1 MTIFAIGDSHSIFY
15 HNSNKIKEH
24 WVSFAGL
31 PLTWHQLIN
40 RGLDIYNVGTKLGN
54 GHEKYNIKSGDFVLF
69 CYGWNDIQKNIYKY
83 AKDNYK
89 SEIERLINKYG
100 ELLKNYKNKY
110 IITPIIQNIM
120 PNPLKENMSINGD
133 AGVRNM
139 YIKYA
144 NQYLFK
150 YCKDNNILFFNIY
163 DLITDEN
170 GYLKNIYTKD
180 KIHLDYD
187 NVFLRKT
194 IDTKL
199 INLVNQ
205 HTENHK
211 Q

>member
-1 MTIFAIGDSHSIFY
+1 MSIFAIGDSHSIFFW
-15 HNSNKIKEH
+15 NSEIIKEH

-31 PLTWHQLIN
+31 PLTWYQLIN
-40 RGLDIYNVGTKLGN
+40 RGLDIYNIGTKLGN
-54 GHEKYNIKSGDFVLF
+54 GHEKYNIKTGDFVLF
-69 CYGWNDIQKNIYKY
+69 CYGWNDIQKNIYRY

-89 SEIERLINKYG
+89 SEIEHLINKYG

-110 IITPIIQNIM
+110 NITPIIQNIM
-120 PNPLKENMSINGD
+120 PNPLKESKSINGD
-133 AGVRNM
+133 ADVRNM

-150 YCKDNNILFFNIY
+150 YCKDNNILFFNVY
-163 DLITDEN
+163 DLVADEN

-205 HTENHK
+205 HI
-211 Q
+211 

>member
-1 MTIFAIGDSHSIFY
+1 MNIFAIGDSHSIFFW
-15 HNSNKIKEH
+15 NSEIIKEH

-31 PLTWHQLIN
+31 PLTWYQLIK
-40 RGLDIYNVGTKLGN
+40 RGLDIYNVGTKLGK

-110 IITPIIQNIM
+110 NITPIIQNIM
-120 PNPLKENMSINGD
+120 PNPLKESRSINGD
-133 AGVRNM
+133 ADVRNM

-150 YCKDNNILFFNIY
+150 YCKYNNILFFNVY
-163 DLITDEN
+163 DLVADEN
-170 GYLKNIYTKD
+170 GYLKYIYTKD

-187 NVFLRKT
+187 NVFLRKI

-205 HTENHK
+205 HI
-211 Q
+211 

>member
-1 MTIFAIGDSHSIFY
+1 MNIFAIGDSHSIFF
-15 HNSNKIKEH
+15 HNSEIIKEH

-31 PLTWHQLIN
+31 PLTWYQLIN
-40 RGLDIYNVGTKLGN
+40 RGLDLYNVGTKLGN

-69 CYGWNDIQKNIYKY
+69 CYGWNDIQKNIYRY

-89 SEIERLINKYG
+89 SEIEHLINKYG

-110 IITPIIQNIM
+110 NITPIIQNIM
-120 PNPLKENMSINGD
+120 PNPLKESKSINGD
-133 AGVRNM
+133 ADVRNM

-150 YCKDNNILFFNIY
+150 YCKDNNILFFNVY
-163 DLITDEN
+163 DLVADEN
-170 GYLKNIYTKD
+170 GYFKNIYTKD

-205 HTENHK
+205 HI
-211 Q
+211 

>member
-1 MTIFAIGDSHSIFY
+1 MNIFAIGDSHSIFF
-15 HNSNKIKEH
+15 HNSEIIKEH

-31 PLTWHQLIN
+31 PLTWYQLIN
-40 RGLDIYNVGTKLGN
+40 RGLDLYNVGTKLGN

-89 SEIERLINKYG
+89 SEIEHLINKYG

-110 IITPIIQNIM
+110 NITPIIQNIM
-120 PNPLKENMSINGD
+120 PNPLKESKSINGD
-133 AGVRNM
+133 ADVRNM

-150 YCKDNNILFFNIY
+150 YCKDNNILFFNVY
-163 DLITDEN
+163 DLVADEN
-170 GYLKNIYTKD
+170 GYFKNIYTKD

-205 HTENHK
+205 HI
-211 Q
+211 

>member
-1 MTIFAIGDSHSIFY
+1 MSIFAIGDSHSIFFW
-15 HNSNKIKEH
+15 NSEIIKEH

-31 PLTWHQLIN
+31 PLTWYQLIN
-40 RGLDIYNVGTKLGN
+40 RGLDIYNIGTKLGN

-69 CYGWNDIQKNIYKY
+69 CYGWNDIQKNIYRY

-89 SEIERLINKYG
+89 SEIEHLINKYG

-110 IITPIIQNIM
+110 NITPIIQNIM
-120 PNPLKENMSINGD
+120 PNPLKESKSINGD
-133 AGVRNM
+133 ADVRNM

-150 YCKDNNILFFNIY
+150 YCKDNNILFFNVY
-163 DLITDEN
+163 DLVADEN

-205 HTENHK
+205 HI
-211 Q
+211 